1 MSPSPTSVTIKT
13 RNLVIG
19 YEKPLLSP
27 INYDIYYGDKV
38 VVIGANGVGKT
49 TFVKTLL
56 GIIKPLDGSFYLA
69 PYNKV
74 LYYEQEYFGPLNIT
88 PLDYF
93 KELYPNLDDKNIR
106 SIMGHYGI
114 TGDLTIKPFK
124 ELSGG
129 ELTKV
134 RFSRLTMETSNIL
147 VLDEPT
153 NHLDKA
159 AKVALFEAIKEY
171 PGTVLLVSH
180 EKEFYKELHMKE
192 LHMAKK

>member
-1 MSPSPTSVTIKT
+1 MDNNV
-13 RNLVIG
+13 
-19 YEKPLLSP
+19 YF
-27 INYDIYYGDKV
+27 GDKIV
-38 VVIGANGVGKT
+38 IIGANGIGKT
-49 TFVKTLL
+49 TFIKTLL
-56 GIIKPLDGSFYLA
+56 GIIKPISGSFYLA
-69 PYNKV
+69 PYNKI
-74 LYYEQEYFGPLNIT
+74 LYYEQEYFGDLEIT

-93 KELYPNLDDKNIR
+93 KELYPNMDDKNIR

-114 TGDLTIKPFK
+114 TGDLTIKPLK

-134 RFSRLTMETSNIL
+134 RFSRLTMESSNIL

-159 AKVALFEAIKEY
+159 AKKALFDAINDY

-192 LHMAKK
+192 LHMDKIKI